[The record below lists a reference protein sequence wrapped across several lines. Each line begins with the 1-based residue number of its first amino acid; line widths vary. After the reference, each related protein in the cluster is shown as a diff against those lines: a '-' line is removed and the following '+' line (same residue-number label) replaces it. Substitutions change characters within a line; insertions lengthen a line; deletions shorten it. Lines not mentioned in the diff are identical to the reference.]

1 MEPTTTP
8 PPAVAPSV
16 PPVSNPARS
25 IDPAPPKT
33 AADFIPKH
41 PPKLIYAL
49 TGVIIIAVSLGLALS
64 FFGKKSSTTSSSQ
77 ASPAASSASLPSGT
91 VYTNPTYFY
100 AITLP
105 PTWTEIKH
113 SPLLTNIALFNVEGV
128 ATLEITA
135 VKTTDSLDNYLS
147 FQDATTAGT
156 IKSNSSS
163 QVKVGSYDGY
173 ERMESWPKVGLQV
186 VTTYAKVS
194 DMLYTFALIPG
205 AGKNAITSDAI
216 LRSYRSALATFTLTD
231 PSQLGK
237 DWQTYTTKSIA
248 GLNYQPFT
256 VSYPQTW
263 TLTDSSDSKSLAL
276 SIYRD
281 NYEIA
286 ISQKAIG
293 TAVCLFS
300 DSPAFNGSSGDLR
313 DKQYA
318 EFNTNSGTTLRRY
331 FNANMGDKSSMFFCE
346 KQTDGP
352 YFVTPLTIGG
362 LVYNVP
368 AKYDPDIIKEMDSI
382 VKTISVVTTASPSP
396 SPAK

>member
-1 MEPTTTP
+1 MEPTVIQPTP
-8 PPAVAPSV
+8 
-16 PPVSNPARS
+16 NPALVV
-25 IDPAPPKT
+25 DPAPPKA
-33 AADFIPKH
+33 AADFVPKK
-41 PPKLIYAL
+41 PPNVIFLAA
-49 TGVIIIAVSLGLALS
+49 GVVIIAVTLALALS
-64 FFGKKSSTTSSSQ
+64 FFGKKPTTSQPGSSSSTATSSST
-77 ASPAASSASLPSGT
+77 PSGSA
-91 VYTNPTYFY
+91 YTNPTYFY
-100 AITLP
+100 TLTLP

-113 SPLLTNIALFNVEGV
+113 SPLLVNIALFNVEGT

-135 VKTTDSLDNYLS
+135 TKSTDSLDSYLAFLDNS
-147 FQDATTAGT
+147 TSGT

-163 QVKVGSYDGY
+163 QVKVGNFDGF
-173 ERMESWPKVGLQV
+173 ERMESWPKVGLQTV
-186 VTTYAKVS
+186 VTYAKVS

-205 AGKNAITSDAI
+205 SGKNAITSDAI
-216 LRSYRSALATFTLTD
+216 LNAYHQSLSTFAIID

-237 DWQTYTTKSIA
+237 DLKVYTTKPIA
-248 GLNYQPFT
+248 GLSYKPFT

-263 TLTDSSDSKSLAL
+263 TLTDNSDSKSLAL

-293 TAVCLFS
+293 SAVCLFS

-313 DKQYA
+313 GKQYA
-318 EFNTNSGTTLRRY
+318 EFNTTAGTILRRY

-346 KQTDGP
+346 KQADGP
-352 YFVTPLTIGG
+352 YFVTPLTVGG

-382 VKTISVVTTASPSP
+382 VKTITVVNSSSPSA
-396 SPAK
+396 AK